1 MIILIKKYFGD
12 WNFYKRVIFIA
23 LPLAL
28 QQLLSNAMG
37 IVDSIMVSWIG
48 EVTAVGTASQLENMC
63 ITVCFGAVT
72 GIGIFASQFF
82 GAKEY
87 DNMKK
92 TFGIGVIFALL
103 CGLLWWSGITFFGR
117 QIVSF
122 YIQDEIVITSALR
135 YLNIAKGSCAEVKS
149 MLYLC
154 EDLGYCSAPQR
165 ESLHSQLSNISSGI
179 YKFIEYLKG
188 KV

>member
-1 MIILIKKYFGD
+1 MLKKYFGD

-72 GIGIFASQFF
+72 GIGIFAAQFY

-87 DNMKK
+87 QNMKK
-92 TFGIGVIFALL
+92 TFGIGIIFAVVV
-103 CGLLWWSGITFFGR
+103 GLIWFGAIGLFGSAIFR
-117 QIVSF
+117 F
-122 YIQDEIVITSALR
+122 YIKDEVVIQSALR
-135 YLNIAKGSCAEVKS
+135 Y
-149 MLYLC
+149 
-154 EDLGYCSAPQR
+154 
-165 ESLHSQLSNISSGI
+165 
-179 YKFIEYLKG
+179 
-188 KV
+188 